1 VNGTLTIGQAAAA
14 VGCNVRTIRYYE
26 QIGLLPS
33 PVRTDGNQR
42 RFLTSDLRR
51 LAFVR
56 HAREF
61 GFSLDEIRTML
72 DLSDRP
78 GESCNTVIDI
88 ARARLAEVEQRLQ
101 RLSAL
106 RDGLAAMVTGCQG
119 GAMSDCRIV
128 EALAGDLGGD
138 LNLQ

>member
-1 VNGTLTIGQAAAA
+1 MNGTLSIGQAANAI
-14 VGCNVRTIRYYE
+14 GCNVRTIRYYE

-42 RFLTSDLRR
+42 RFLPSDLKR
-51 LAFVR
+51 LAFIR

-78 GESCNTVIDI
+78 GESCRSVTDI
-88 ARARLAEVEQRLQ
+88 ARSRLAEVEQRLQ

-106 RDGLAAMVTGCQG
+106 RDGLAAMVTGCRG
-119 GAMSDCRIV
+119 GAMADCRIV
-128 EALAGDLGGD
+128 EALTGDRG
-138 LNLQ
+138 